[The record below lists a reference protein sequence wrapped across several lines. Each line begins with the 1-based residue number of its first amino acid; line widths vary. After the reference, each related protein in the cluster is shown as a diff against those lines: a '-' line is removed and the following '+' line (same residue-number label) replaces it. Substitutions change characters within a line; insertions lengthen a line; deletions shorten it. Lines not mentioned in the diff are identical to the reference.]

1 MTTRRQFVELGAAC
15 AVSGL
20 GPASHD
26 LHTLAHPA
34 LLSLLGPQAVREIGV
49 RYRELVDGDLPLGKH
64 QSIPH
69 LVRDDFAHGRTVV
82 IEGWVLAVT
91 EARQCALF
99 SLHA

>member
-1 MTTRRQFVELGAAC
+1 M
-15 AVSGL
+15 
-20 GPASHD
+20 
-26 LHTLAHPA
+26 
-34 LLSLLGPQAVREIGV
+34 REIGV